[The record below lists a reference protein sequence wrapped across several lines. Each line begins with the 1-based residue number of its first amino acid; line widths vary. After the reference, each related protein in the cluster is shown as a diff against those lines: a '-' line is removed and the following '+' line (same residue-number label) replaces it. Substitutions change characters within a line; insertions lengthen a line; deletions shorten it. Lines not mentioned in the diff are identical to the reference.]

1 MVVKMVLK
9 QVYGFLKEIG
19 AVSSES
25 EFSRDWLGRS
35 ECYLR
40 SVRFNG
46 TEPSISTVALCA
58 SKLQHYGERMLNT
71 EQHRWMG
78 KEFMELA
85 AQCHAHIH
93 AACAEQ
99 WRVPA

>member
-1 MVVKMVLK
+1 MVLK
-9 QVYGFLKEIG
+9 RVYEHLRDKGV
-19 AVSSES
+19 VSSES

-58 SKLQHYGERMLNT
+58 SKLQHYGERLSAT
-71 EQHRWMG
+71 EQHKSLGELMA
-78 KEFMELA
+78 ELA
-85 AQCHAHIH
+85 EECHAHIH
-93 AACAEQ
+93 HTCRAQ
-99 WRVPA
+99 WRAVA

>member
-1 MVVKMVLK
+1 MVLK
-9 QVYGFLKEIG
+9 RVYEHLRDNGV
-19 AVSSES
+19 VSSES

-58 SKLQHYGERMLNT
+58 SKLQHYGERLSAT
-71 EQHRWMG
+71 EQHKSLGELMA
-78 KEFMELA
+78 ELA
-85 AQCHAHIH
+85 EECHAHINN
-93 AACAEQ
+93 ACRAQ
-99 WRVPA
+99 WLIMA